1 MPRSMWSGVISFGVV
16 SIPVKLY
23 AATESKDVSFR
34 LLHKE
39 CHGRL
44 KQLRW
49 CPPCE
54 RAVEWA
60 ETVRGYEYARD
71 EHVVMSE
78 DDFAKLPLASKQTIE
93 LSGFVGAGGIG
104 PVFYE
109 KSYYLEPGKLGEKPF
124 ALLMRALAGKR
135 RTAVAQGAIRNRSG
149 GAACALS
156 APPRCC
162 RRATTRPPSRQ
173 RAPAA

>member
-1 MPRSMWSGVISFGVV
+1 MPRSIWSGVISFGVV

-23 AATESKDVSFR
+23 TATESKDVSFR

-60 ETVRGYEYARD
+60 ETLRGYEYGRD
-71 EHVVMSE
+71 ENARLC
-78 DDFAKLPLASKQTIE
+78 DQDLQKLPLASQPT
-93 LSGFVGAGGIG
+93 VG
-104 PVFYE
+104 
-109 KSYYLEPGKLGEKPF
+109 
-124 ALLMRALAGKR
+124 
-135 RTAVAQGAIRNRSG
+135 RSG
-149 GAACALS
+149 LLAAGE
-156 APPRCC
+156 R
-162 RRATTRPPSRQ
+162 
-173 RAPAA
+173 

>member
-23 AATESKDVSFR
+23 AATESKDVSFH

-78 DDFAKLPLASKQTIE
+78 DDFEKLPLASKQTIE
-93 LSGFVGAGGIG
+93 LSGFVGAGGND

-109 KSYYLEPGKLGEKPF
+109 KSYYLEPEKLGEKPF
-124 ALLMRALAGKR
+124 ALLIRALSEKR
-135 RTAVAQGAIRNRSG
+135 LTPVAQIAIPNKERLR
-149 GAACALS
+149 AL
-156 APPRCC
+156 
-162 RRATTRPPSRQ
+162 RPLGRTLELHKRFYP
-173 RAPAA
+173 

>member
-1 MPRSMWSGVISFGVV
+1 MSGDSGSARGQLMPRSIWSGVISFGVV
-16 SIPVKLY
+16 SIRVKPIT
-23 AATESKDVSFR
+23 ATESQDVSFP

-39 CHGRL
+39 CSSRL

-78 DDFAKLPLASKQTIE
+78 DDFEKLPLASKQTIE
-93 LSGFVGAGGIG
+93 LSGFVGAVEID
-104 PVFYE
+104 PLVYQ
-109 KSYYLEPGKLGEKPF
+109 KSYYLEPEKLGEKPF
-124 ALLMRALAGKR
+124 ALLMRALPEKGL
-135 RTAVAQGAIRNRSG
+135 TAVAQIPIRDNGRLCGLRPLDGA
-149 GAACALS
+149 
-156 APPRCC
+156 
-162 RRATTRPPSRQ
+162 
-173 RAPAA
+173 